1 MKERGYYGIG
11 VINPKFDENL
21 GSLWRSANVFNAS
34 FIYTIERKY
43 KRSRYADT
51 MNTPKHIPL
60 YEYENIEN
68 FLAHIPEGCAL
79 IAVENSENSQLLT
92 EFTHPE
98 RCIYLLGSENKGI
111 PEAVLDKCERIVRI
125 PGITSLNVS
134 IAGSIIMY
142 DRLAKKNQEAKVD
155 LESDSDDESKNII
168 VKHEVIIDGEVIL
181 ADIIVSTRSIKV
193 KLISH
198 FPDFEATGQTLPF
211 FSVKQKKYLEN
222 GDLTEYGMSKAD
234 GFIAKL
240 FNIGNLTKKQPIRLK
255 EIVDEYYKKIN
266 EINNNSDYLNNIN
279 FTKEKFALKVSLE
292 NKEIDQNE
300 YQNKFLKALNIRHVS
315 YLDLLKNLHADFNK
329 KLESALDINTAGV
342 DLIKCMKKYFNI
354 D

>member
-142 DRLAKKNQEAKVD
+142 DRLAKKNHDAKVEM
-155 LESDSDDESKNII
+155 ESETENENKNIT
-168 VKHEVIIDGEVIL
+168 VKHEVIIDGEVVL

-198 FPDFEATGQTLPF
+198 FPDFEASGQTLPF
-211 FSVKQKKYLEN
+211 FSVKQKKYIEN
-222 GDLTEYGMSKAD
+222 VSLTDYGMSKAE
-234 GFIAKL
+234 GFISKL
-240 FNIGNLTKKQPIRLK
+240 LNIGNLTKKEPFKFK
-255 EIVDEYYKKIN
+255 EIVDEYYKNIDQIN
-266 EINNNSDYLNNIN
+266 KNADYLNNIN
-279 FTKEKFALKVSLE
+279 FTKEKLTLKARLE

-315 YLDLLKNLHADFNK
+315 YLEILKNLHSDSNK
-329 KLESALDINTAGV
+329 KLEHALGINTAGV